1 MVPSMHSD
9 WTLYLEIVTGLA
21 AFGLAGLLYAALR
34 RALKRA
40 SEGGAKVVPAFFLRL
55 GLPASFILVA
65 LLLGSGP
72 VRRGL
77 AVSGRFFELVHAF
90 LVFFAVV
97 FLVCL
102 VDASFKAWF
111 GRRRAPFPLPGVLH
125 GFILA
130 VIYLVLIFMI
140 LKGLLGINITPFLA
154 TSAILTAV
162 LGLALQ
168 GVLSNILAGLS
179 LHFTRSFS
187 RGDWVKVGET
197 EGVIMETNWRE
208 TRILDR
214 ASNMI
219 VLPNN
224 AVASGLIT
232 NFSQPDKRSAI
243 TIPLKIGYESA
254 PALVIGTLKKAAHEV
269 PDVLGVPAP
278 LAYILGYDDL
288 GVSYLLKFW
297 IQDYQRK
304 FSISTEVGRLVW
316 YKLKR
321 QGIEIPIPASGQL
334 ALVLGA
340 VDKGGRREVEE
351 KGVARTSHDLVNSSF
366 LRRQE
371 GDRMGEPILSDTET
385 GDLASHIRRAAY
397 TPGEVLFRQGE
408 KGDICYI
415 VARGGVCGRIITE
428 EGGKSY
434 STEFRT
440 GPGGIVGEMSLF
452 TGMPRTATVTVEEE
466 SELLEIGAAAF
477 AEVLSR
483 NPDLAE
489 AIAETVSRRNIDNIE
504 SLRKIKEL
512 SAKDVENG
520 SSKKSVLEY
529 LKKLVKVFKKTA

>member
-1 MVPSMHSD
+1 MPNAPHSD
-9 WTLYLEIVTGLA
+9 WTLYLEIVSGLA
-21 AFGLAGLLYAALR
+21 AFGLAGLLYVAFR
-34 RALKRA
+34 RALERA
-40 SEGGAKVVPAFFLRL
+40 SAGGARIVPAFLKRL
-55 GLPASFILVA
+55 CLPAAFILVA

-77 AVSGRFFELVHAF
+77 AVSSRFLEFVHAF
-90 LVFFAVV
+90 LVFFAIV

-102 VDASFKAWF
+102 IDASLKAWF
-111 GRRRAPFPLPGVLH
+111 SKRRVPFPIPSVLH

-130 VIYLVLIFMI
+130 VIYLALTFMI

-168 GVLSNILAGLS
+168 GVLGNILAGLS

-187 RGDWVKVGET
+187 RGDWVKVGEI

-219 VLPNN
+219 VLPNST
-224 AVASGLIT
+224 VASGTIT
-232 NFSQPDKRSAI
+232 NFSQPDKRTAI

-254 PALVIGTLKKAAHEV
+254 PSIVLGTLKEAAREV

-278 LAYILGYDDL
+278 IAHILGYDDF

-297 IQDYQRK
+297 IQDFNRK
-304 FSISTEVGRLVW
+304 HSISTEVGRLVW

-321 QGIEIPIPASGQL
+321 QGIEIPMPASVQL
-334 ALVLGA
+334 ARVLGA
-340 VDKGGRREVEE
+340 VDRGGSKEAAE
-351 KGVARTSHDLVNSSF
+351 KGVARTSLDLVNSSF
-366 LRRQE
+366 LRRHE
-371 GDRMGEPILSDTET
+371 GDRVGEPILSDAEA
-385 GDLASHIRRAAY
+385 GDLASLIRRAAY

-415 VARGGVCGRIITE
+415 VARGGVSGRIITE
-428 EGGKSY
+428 EGEKSY
-434 STEFRT
+434 STEFRI

-452 TGMPRTATVTVEEE
+452 TGMPRTATVTVQEE
-466 SELLEIGAAAF
+466 SELLEIDAAAF
-477 AEVLSR
+477 TEVLSR
-483 NPDLAE
+483 NPHLAE
-489 AIAETVSRRNIDNIE
+489 AIAETVSRRNIDNLE

-512 SAKDVENG
+512 SAGDIEAG
-520 SSKKSVLEY
+520 SNKKTVLEY
-529 LKKLVKVFKKTA
+529 LKKLVKVFKKSA

>member
-1 MVPSMHSD
+1 MPNAPLSD

-21 AFGLAGLLYAALR
+21 AFGLAGLLYAAFR
-34 RALKRA
+34 RTLKRA
-40 SEGGAKVVPAFFLRL
+40 SAGGAKIVPAFLKRL
-55 GLPASFILVA
+55 SLPAAFILVA
-65 LLLGSGP
+65 LLLGSGL

-77 AVSGRFFELVHAF
+77 AVSGRFLEFVHAF

-102 VDASFKAWF
+102 IDASLKVWF
-111 GRRRAPFPLPGVLH
+111 GRRRVPFPIPGVLH

-130 VIYLVLIFMI
+130 VIYLALTFMI

-168 GVLSNILAGLS
+168 GVLGNILAGLS

-187 RGDWVKVGET
+187 RGDWVKIGET

-219 VLPNN
+219 VLPNSV
-224 AVASGLIT
+224 VASGTIT

-254 PALVIGTLKKAAHEV
+254 PALVLGTLKEAAREV
-269 PDVLGVPAP
+269 PDILGVPAP

-297 IQDYQRK
+297 IQDFSRK
-304 FSISTEVGRLVW
+304 DPITTEVGRLIW

-321 QGIEIPIPASGQL
+321 QGVEIPIPVSAQL
-334 ALVLGA
+334 ARVLGA
-340 VDKGGRREVEE
+340 VDRSGRKEAEE
-351 KGVARTSHDLVNSSF
+351 KGVARTSLDLVNSSF

-371 GDRMGEPILSDTET
+371 GDKAGEAILSDAEA
-385 GDLASHIRRAAY
+385 GDLASLIRRVAY

-415 VARGGVCGRIITE
+415 VARGGVRGRIITE

-434 STEFRT
+434 STEFRI

-477 AEVLSR
+477 TEVLSR

-489 AIAETVSRRNIDNIE
+489 AIAETVSRRNTDNLE

-512 SAKDVENG
+512 SAGDIEAG
-520 SSKKSVLEY
+520 SNKKTVLEY
-529 LKKLVKVFKKTA
+529 LKKLVKLFKKNT

>member
-1 MVPSMHSD
+1 MVASTHSD

-21 AFGLAGLLYAALR
+21 AFGLAGLLYAAFR
-34 RALKRA
+34 RTLKRA
-40 SEGGAKVVPAFFLRL
+40 SAGGAKIVPAFLKRL
-55 GLPASFILVA
+55 SLPAAFILVA
-65 LLLGSGP
+65 LLLESGP

-77 AVSGRFFELVHAF
+77 AVSGRFLEFVHAF

-102 VDASFKAWF
+102 IDASLKAWF
-111 GRRRAPFPLPGVLH
+111 GRRRVPFPIPGVLH

-130 VIYLVLIFMI
+130 VIYLALTFMI

-168 GVLSNILAGLS
+168 GVLGNILAGLS

-197 EGVIMETNWRE
+197 EGVVMETNWRE

-224 AVASGLIT
+224 AVASGTIT

-243 TIPLKIGYESA
+243 TIPLKIGYESP
-254 PALVIGTLKKAAHEV
+254 PALVLGTLKEAALEV
-269 PDVLGVPAP
+269 LDVLGIPTP

-297 IQDYQRK
+297 IQDFSRK
-304 FSISTEVGRLVW
+304 DPITTEVGRLIW
-316 YKLKR
+316 YKFKR
-321 QGIEIPIPASGQL
+321 LGIEIPMPVSGQL
-334 ALVLGA
+334 ARVLQTVDRSGA
-340 VDKGGRREVEE
+340 RESAE
-351 KGVARTSHDLVNSSF
+351 KAAERTLRDLLNSSF
-366 LRRQE
+366 LRYQE
-371 GDRMGEPILSDTET
+371 GDGAGRAILSDAEARE
-385 GDLASHIRRAAY
+385 LASLVRRVVY

-408 KGDICYI
+408 KGEACY
-415 VARGGVCGRIITE
+415 VVSRGSVKGHIITE
-428 EGGKSY
+428 ENGKAY
-434 STEFRT
+434 SSEFRT
-440 GPGGIVGEMSLF
+440 GPAGIVGEMSLF
-452 TGMPRTATVTVEEE
+452 TGMPRTATVTIEEE
-466 SELLEIGAAAF
+466 TELLEIGAEAF
-477 AEVLSR
+477 VALLARNPGLADAVAEMVSSR
-483 NPDLAE
+483 NQKNL
-489 AIAETVSRRNIDNIE
+489 E

-512 SAKDVENG
+512 SAGEIEAG
-520 SSKKSVLEY
+520 SNKKTVLEY
-529 LKKLVKVFKKTA
+529 LKKLVKVFKKNA

>member
-1 MVPSMHSD
+1 MVASTHSD

-21 AFGLAGLLYAALR
+21 AFGLAGLLYAAFR
-34 RALKRA
+34 RTLKRA
-40 SEGGAKVVPAFFLRL
+40 SAGGAKIVPAFLKRL
-55 GLPASFILVA
+55 SLPAAFILVA
-65 LLLGSGP
+65 LLLESGP

-77 AVSGRFFELVHAF
+77 AVSGRFLEFVHAF

-102 VDASFKAWF
+102 IDASLKAWF
-111 GRRRAPFPLPGVLH
+111 GRRRVPFPIPGVLH

-130 VIYLVLIFMI
+130 VIYLALTFMI

-168 GVLSNILAGLS
+168 GVLGNILAGLS

-197 EGVIMETNWRE
+197 EGVVMETNWRE

-224 AVASGLIT
+224 AVASGTIT

-243 TIPLKIGYESA
+243 TIPLKIGYESP
-254 PALVIGTLKKAAHEV
+254 PALVLGTLKEAALEV
-269 PDVLGVPAP
+269 LDVLGIPTP

-297 IQDYQRK
+297 IQDFSRK
-304 FSISTEVGRLVW
+304 DPITTEVGRLIW
-316 YKLKR
+316 YKFKR
-321 QGIEIPIPASGQL
+321 LGIEIPMPVSGQL
-334 ALVLGA
+334 ARVLQTVDRSGA
-340 VDKGGRREVEE
+340 RESAE
-351 KGVARTSHDLVNSSF
+351 KAAERTLRDLLNSSF
-366 LRRQE
+366 LRYQE
-371 GDRMGEPILSDTET
+371 GDGAGRAILSDAEARE
-385 GDLASHIRRAAY
+385 LASLVRRVVY

-408 KGDICYI
+408 KGEACY
-415 VARGGVCGRIITE
+415 VVSRGSVKGQIITE
-428 EGGKSY
+428 ENGKAY
-434 STEFRT
+434 SSEFRT
-440 GPGGIVGEMSLF
+440 GPAGIVGEMSLF
-452 TGMPRTATVTVEEE
+452 TGMPRTATVTAEEE
-466 SELLEIGAAAF
+466 SELLEIGAEAF
-477 AEVLSR
+477 VALLARNPGLADAVAEMVSSR
-483 NPDLAE
+483 NQKNL
-489 AIAETVSRRNIDNIE
+489 E

-512 SAKDVENG
+512 SAGEIEAG
-520 SSKKSVLEY
+520 SNKKTVLEY
-529 LKKLVKVFKKTA
+529 LKKLVKVFKKNA